1 MKSLFSKIAALS
13 LAGALALGA
22 QAATADTPTV
32 LVDNRFEVTGVT
44 FGQAYG
50 TVLMVYSVRELG
62 GQTVLCGVTMHE
74 KPQTLRFRRK
84 VLRKGWLK
92 AGGKKILRDLSFFEE
107 AGVFKEGDPLDGAAA
122 GCAPL
127 PASARAPYELG
138 FDRISIR
145 P

>member
-13 LAGALALGA
+13 LVATLSLGAL
-22 QAATADTPTV
+22 AATADTPTV
-32 LVDNRFEVTGVT
+32 LVDDRFEVFGIT

-50 TVLMVYSVRELG
+50 SVHLVYSVRELG
-62 GQTVLCGVTMHE
+62 GQTVLCGMTAHE

-84 VLRKGWLK
+84 ILRKTWLK
-92 AGGKKILRDLSFFEE
+92 AGGKKVLGDLSFFEE
-107 AGVFKEGDPLDGAAA
+107 FGVLEEGDPILGAAA
-122 GCAPL
+122 ACAPL

-138 FDRISIR
+138 MDRLSIR